1 MNLNTETVTVLRSA
15 FALYEEE
22 FKNFLANRPMAPDTV
37 SRNKSELRSIRNKL
51 FRKTFT
57 ADFDLNELRHLYAA
71 LKMFRECIEEDLSN
85 FSSSDRELSLS
96 MQKSCNQLLREFRH
110 IFLDAGIEPER
121 FE

>member
-1 MNLNTETVTVLRSA
+1 MKLNTESVTVLRSA

-22 FKNFLANRPMAPDTV
+22 LEDFFVNRPILPETV
-37 SRNKSELRSIRNKL
+37 ARNKSELSSIRSKL
-51 FRKTFT
+51 FRKSFT

-85 FSSSDRELSLS
+85 FSSSDRELSLT
-96 MQKSCNQLLREFRH
+96 MQRSCNQLLREFRH
-110 IFLDAGIEPER
+110 SFLDAGIEPER